1 MARVILRK
9 KIVCIRFREGDLV
22 QLDELAKSLG
32 LPSRSRLVN
41 IALQSFLDS
50 YAEPLPI
57 LGQKRPVKI
66 LLDPPLK
73 ERLDEMA
80 RRLRAPKAE
89 LIRIALNELQ
99 GQSHTTAI
107 EENRRA

>member
-9 KIVCIRFREGDLV
+9 KIVRIRFRERDLV
-22 QLDELAKSLG
+22 QFDELANSLG

-41 IALQSFLDS
+41 IALQSLLDS
-50 YAEPLPI
+50 HAERLPV
-57 LGQKRPVKI
+57 LGQKRSVKI

-80 RRLRAPKAE
+80 RRLRTPKTE
-89 LIRIALNELQ
+89 LIRIALNELAEQ
-99 GQSHTTAI
+99 NHTTAI